1 MRKNCRL
8 TGKKV
13 LVTGVAGTVGKA
25 LVEKLGDQNPSLIL
39 GLDNDEE
46 GLFEAGLQANVE
58 FAPVLCDVRDKASL
72 QKTCRN
78 IDIIFH
84 LAALKHVPLS
94 EAHPLEAIKT
104 NILGVGN
111 LIDAAISNGVEQ
123 VINTSTDKAV
133 NPTNVMGTSKLMGEH
148 LIRTGN
154 LAPSHTKFTSIRFGN
169 VLGSSGSVI
178 PIFRE
183 QIRSGGPVTL
193 TSREMTRF
201 IMTLREA
208 VELVIESLNLDV
220 TGATYVTK
228 MNTIRVETLA
238 QVMVEELGGDKLG
251 SEHIEI
257 TEIGPRPG
265 EKMFEEL
272 MNTEEAG
279 RSIELPHHYVILP
292 AMTDYSES
300 SSAITADRDQVKIN
314 PYNSSTQE
322 PLSKEELRA
331 YLKSSAVL

>member
-1 MRKNCRL
+1 MRENCRL

-13 LVTGVAGTVGKA
+13 LVTGAAGSVGKA
-25 LVEKLGDQNPSLIL
+25 LLEKLGDRNPSLIL

-46 GLFEAGLQANVE
+46 GLFEAALQTSVE
-58 FAPVLCDVRDKASL
+58 FSPVLCDVRDKASL
-72 QKTCRN
+72 EKTCRDV
-78 IDIIFH
+78 DIIFH

-154 LAPSHTKFTSIRFGN
+154 FTSSHTKFTSIRFGN

-193 TSREMTRF
+193 TSRKMTRF
-201 IMTLREA
+201 IMTLQEA

-228 MNTIRVETLA
+228 MNAIRVETLA
-238 QVMVEELGGDKLG
+238 QVMIEELGEDKLG
-251 SEHIEI
+251 SGQIEI

-265 EKMFEEL
+265 EKLFEEL
-272 MNTEEAG
+272 MNAEEAR
-279 RSIELPHHYVILP
+279 RSIELTHHYVILP
-292 AMTDYSES
+292 AITDYSES
-300 SSAITADRDQVKIN
+300 PSESTADHNQVTIN
-314 PYNSSTQE
+314 QYNSSTQE
-322 PLSKEELRA
+322 HLSKEELRA